1 MDIPARPPSYAE
13 HRPDPRLRDE
23 VACYWTLVGSLPRG
37 FRGSDVVVPD
47 AAMDLLFDLL
57 EGDGR
62 LVGTMTRPLRVRRA
76 AGVAYLGVRFLPGA
90 GSAWAGVAAD
100 EVTDSSVA
108 LTLLDGA
115 YEGWG
120 PRLADCAT
128 VDRALSLI
136 DRLLVARR
144 AACAPRTDL
153 GMLRVANA
161 IRRSGG
167 RASVVELARS
177 VGVGRRQLERRFRAS
192 VGLSPKQ
199 MGRVV
204 RFQRAIDLLLEAPAT
219 PLASIA
225 VRCGYFDQA
234 HFGAEF
240 RRLAGEP
247 PGAYRRRRLA
257 EGIRGGREADVAFL
271 QDAALARG

>member
-1 MDIPARPPSYAE
+1 MELPQRAPRYAE

-23 VACYWTLVGSLPRG
+23 VACYWTLVGSLPHG
-37 FRGSDVVVPD
+37 FHGSDVVVPD

-62 LVGTMTRPLRVRRA
+62 LVGTMTRPLRVPRA
-76 AGVAYLGVRFLPGA
+76 ADVAYLGVRFHPGA
-90 GSAWAGVAAD
+90 GSGWAGVAAV
-100 EVTDSSVA
+100 EVTDRSVP

-115 YEGWG
+115 YAEWG
-120 PRLADCAT
+120 PRLAQCAT
-128 VDRALSLI
+128 VDHALLLI

-144 AACAPRTDL
+144 AARAPRTD
-153 GMLRVANA
+153 GEMLLVAHA
-161 IRRSGG
+161 ILRSGG
-167 RASVVELARS
+167 RASVVDLARS

-192 VGLSPKQ
+192 VGLSPRQ

-204 RFQRAIDLLLEAPAT
+204 RFQRAIDLLIDAPAT
-219 PLASIA
+219 PLASVA

-234 HFGAEF
+234 HFGTEF

-257 EGIRGGREADVAFL
+257 EAIRVVGDADVAFL
-271 QDAALARG
+271 QDTAPARG